1 MVKLSKKILSQIGRT
16 NAKYALIE
24 KNDNILLG
32 LSGGKDSLA
41 LMHALAHMQK
51 VTPHKFNF
59 KAVTLSYGMGEDYG
73 FLKEHCQKYGI
84 SHEVIDS
91 NVYELSGQ
99 KIRKNSSF
107 CSFFS
112 RMRRGILYSYALEHG
127 FNKLALAHHLDDAA
141 ESFFMNFIYNGAL
154 RSFPPKYRAKN
165 GLVVIRPFI
174 HIRERQLVDNAK
186 NNNLTVV
193 GDEACP
199 AMRFDI
205 KMPHARAKTKELLA
219 NLEKEHPQLFISLS
233 SAFENIHMSTFLNK
247 EFLN

>member
-1 MVKLSKKILSQIGRT
+1 
-16 NAKYALIE
+16 
-24 KNDNILLG
+24 
-32 LSGGKDSLA
+32 
-41 LMHALAHMQK
+41 
-51 VTPHKFNF
+51 
-59 KAVTLSYGMGEDYG
+59 MGEDYG

-84 SHEVIDS
+84 SHEVVDS